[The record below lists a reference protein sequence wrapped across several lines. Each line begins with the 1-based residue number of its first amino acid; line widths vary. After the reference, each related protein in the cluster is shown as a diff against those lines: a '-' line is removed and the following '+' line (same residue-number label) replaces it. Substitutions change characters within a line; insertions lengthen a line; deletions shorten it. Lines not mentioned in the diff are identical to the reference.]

1 MKFLCSI
8 LGGALV
14 LVALTGCSV
23 RKWAVNRV
31 SDALA
36 GGASA
41 VVSADDDPELI
52 RNAAPFNLKLIE
64 TLLAESPRHRG
75 LLLAAASGFTQYSF
89 AFIQEDADEIE
100 SHDLARAQ
108 ELRNRARRMYL
119 RARGYG
125 LRGLELRYRNFG
137 ETLRRDPQLAVAQV
151 RRKDDVPFL
160 YWTAVAWGTTI
171 ALSKDQPEVVAQQPV
186 VEALIDRAYGL
197 DPNYENGALENFLMI
212 YELARPGGQAEAVTR
227 ARQHY
232 DRAVELTGGQAA
244 GPFVTWAESVC
255 VQQQNRKEFE
265 SLLKRAL
272 AINPDEHLE
281 TRLVNLMVQRRARWL
296 LSRMDDLFVE

>member
-1 MKFLCSI
+1 
-8 LGGALV
+8 
-14 LVALTGCSV
+14 VALLGTGCSV

-52 RNAAPFNLKLIE
+52 RDAAPFNLKLIE
-64 TLLAESPRHRG
+64 TLLTESPRHRG

-100 SHDLARAQ
+100 GHDLARAK
-108 ELRNRARRMYL
+108 ELRDRARRMYL

-125 LRGLELRYRNFG
+125 LRGLELRHSG
-137 ETLRRDPQLAVAQV
+137 ISAALRENPKSAVAGV
-151 RRKDDVPFL
+151 VRKDDVPFL
-160 YWTAVAWGTTI
+160 YWTAVAWGATI
-171 ALSKDQPEVVAQQPV
+171 TLSKDQPEVVAQQPV
-186 VEALIDRAYGL
+186 VEALIDRAYVL

-212 YELARPGGQAEAVTR
+212 YELARPGGQADAVAR
-227 ARQHY
+227 ARQHN
-232 DRAVELTGGQAA
+232 DRAVELTGGRVA

-265 SLLKRAL
+265 ALLKRAL
-272 AINPDEHLE
+272 AINPDEHPE

-296 LSRMDDLFVE
+296 LSRLDELFVE